1 MTVTSATA
9 PGVVEMYT
17 TFEDIADGKVTWQ
30 ICPHAALELLGGI
43 SVAGELRL
51 ENSDGH
57 KITEVDYDPA
67 PLVGLRALFT
77 F

>member
-1 MTVTSATA
+1 MRDGVGEDTSW
-9 PGVVEMYT
+9 PIY
-17 TFEDIADGKVTWQ
+17 GKVTWQ